1 MNGATPDPS
10 QPAREPDAVAR
21 LQLTQAL
28 QRAQYAIAWE
38 RAWPGLARLLSV
50 IGLFLVVSWAGLW
63 LALPFLARAIGIG
76 LFALAA
82 LAALFPFSRF
92 RWPTR
97 EEALSRLDRGT
108 GIRHRPATALTDT
121 LSTRDPIAQALWR
134 EQRERTLASIKR
146 IRAGLPSP
154 RLPIHDPWALRALV
168 MVMLAAAYVAAGD
181 ERTLRIAAAFD
192 WNGVLAPANVR
203 VDAWVTPPVYTGK
216 PPVILSA
223 ARDAALP
230 DSGTPLPVPAGS
242 TLLVR
247 SSGGAIDV
255 VVGGGVTEVAPI
267 EQAPKG
273 TNERHFKITG
283 DGTAHVRAPSGQP
296 LWKFAATPDRAPTIS
311 LAKDPERQARGSL
324 QMSYKLEDDYG
335 VTEARAQFAART
347 ADAAKESNKESNKE
361 TNKEG
366 KDGKNKEAD
375 KAEPRPLFEPPQF
388 LLVLPNARTRNGVGQ
403 TVKDLSED
411 PYAGADVTLTL
422 TAKDE
427 AGNEGKSEPFN
438 MRLPER
444 LFTKPLARALIEQ
457 RRVLALDANQSSQ
470 VYVAL
475 DALMIAP
482 ELFTPEAGHYL
493 GLYSISRQIEAARKD
508 DAMRKLMA
516 SVWSLDLGL
525 YSIVRQLDA
534 VRTDDALREVVASLW
549 ALAVTIEDG
558 NISDVDKALRAAQE
572 ALKQALERGAT
583 DEEIKKLTDNL
594 RAALDN
600 FLRQLA
606 EQFRNNPQQLARPLD
621 PNTKMLSQQDLKS
634 MLDRLERMS
643 RSGDKDAAKQ
653 LLEQLQQMLEN
664 LQMAQPGQ
672 GGDDMEQALN
682 ELGDMIRK
690 QQQLRDKT
698 YKQGQDSRRERQR
711 GKQGDQ
717 SMGDLQQDQQGL
729 RDRLKKLQE
738 ELAKRGMGP
747 GQRGQQGQR
756 GEQGQGQQG
765 QGQQGQGG
773 DQGDGE
779 DGLDQAD
786 NAMGDATGRLGE
798 GNADGAVDSQGRALE
813 ALRKGAQSLAEAMQ
827 QGDGDQPGDGP
838 GNPRGRQQGAANSTD
853 PLGRPMRHN
862 EFSDDYTVKIP
873 GEIDVQRVRRILEEL
888 RRRLADPSR
897 PQIELDYIERLL
909 KDY

>member
-1 MNGATPDPS
+1 MNGASPDPTKS
-10 QPAREPDAVAR
+10 PREPDAAAR

-38 RAWPGLARLLSV
+38 RAWPGFARILSV
-50 IGLFLVVSWAGLW
+50 VGLFLVASWAGLW
-63 LALPFLARAIGIG
+63 LALPFPARAIGIF
-76 LFALAA
+76 LFVLLA
-82 LAALFPFSRF
+82 LAALFPLSRF

-121 LSTRDPIAQALWR
+121 LSTKDPIAQALWR
-134 EQRERTLASIKR
+134 EQRERTLASIRR

-181 ERTLRIAAAFD
+181 ERSLRIAAAFD

-223 ARDAALP
+223 ARDAASP
-230 DSGTPLPVPAGS
+230 DSAAPLPVPAGS

-247 SSGGAIDV
+247 SSGGTIDV
-255 VVGGGVTEVAPI
+255 AVGGGVTEVAPS

-296 LWKFAATPDRAPTIS
+296 LWRFAATPDRAPTIS
-311 LAKDPERQARGSL
+311 LVKDPERQARGSL

-335 VTEARAQFAART
+335 VTEARAQFAPRI
-347 ADAAKESNKESNKE
+347 ADAAKE
-361 TNKEG
+361 G
-366 KDGKNKEAD
+366 KDSRTKEAD
-375 KAEPRPLFEPPQF
+375 KAERRPLFEPPQF
-388 LLVLPNARTRNGVGQ
+388 ALVLPNARTRNGVGQ

-427 AGNEGKSEPFN
+427 AGNEGRSEPFN

-457 RRVLALDANQSSQ
+457 RRILALDANQSAQ
-470 VYVAL
+470 VYAAL

-482 ELFTPEAGHYL
+482 ELFTPETGHYL
-493 GLYSISRQIEAARKD
+493 GLFSISRQIETAGKD
-508 DAMRKLMA
+508 DAMRGLMA
-516 SVWSLDLGL
+516 SAWSLDPGV
-525 YSIVRQLDA
+525 YSVVRQLDA
-534 VRTDDALREVVASLW
+534 VRTDDAMREVVASLW
-549 ALAVTIEDG
+549 SLAVTIEDG

-698 YKQGQDSRRERQR
+698 YKQGQDSRRDRQR

-717 SMGDLQQDQQGL
+717 SMSDLQQDQQGL

-747 GQRGQQGQR
+747 GQRGQQGQQGQQGQR
-756 GEQGQGQQG
+756 GEQG

-779 DGLDQAD
+779 DGLEQAD
-786 NAMGDATGRLGE
+786 SAMGDAGGRLGE
-798 GNADGAVDSQGRALE
+798 GNADGAVDSQGRALD

>member
-1 MNGATPDPS
+1 LLNGASPDPS
-10 QPAREPDAVAR
+10 QPAHEPDAVAR
-21 LQLTQAL
+21 LQLKQAL

-38 RAWPGLARLLSV
+38 RGWPALARVLSV
-50 IGLFLVVSWAGLW
+50 VGLFLVVSWAGLW
-63 LALPFLARAIGIG
+63 LVLPFLARAVGIV
-76 LFALAA
+76 LFALLA
-82 LAALFPFSRF
+82 LGALYPLLRF

-97 EEALSRLDRGT
+97 EEGLGRLDRGT

-121 LSTRDPIAQALWR
+121 LSNKDPIAQALWR

-154 RLPIHDPWALRALV
+154 RLAIHDPWALRALV
-168 MVMLAAAYVAAGD
+168 MVMLVAAYVAAGN
-181 ERTLRIAAAFD
+181 ERTMRVAAAFD
-192 WNGVLAPANVR
+192 WNGVLAPANIR

-216 PPVILSA
+216 PPIILSA
-223 ARDAALP
+223 ANRDAALP
-230 DSGTPLPVPAGS
+230 DSGPLPVPSGS

-247 SSGGAIDV
+247 SSGGTIDV
-255 VVGGGVTEVAPI
+255 VVGGGVTEVVPS

-273 TNERHFKITG
+273 TNERHFKIVG
-283 DGTAHVRAPSGQP
+283 DGTAHVRAPTGQP
-296 LWKFAATPDRAPTIS
+296 LWKFAATPDRAPTIA

-335 VTEARAQFAART
+335 VTEARAQFAARPGDVT
-347 ADAAKESNKESNKE
+347 KDPA
-361 TNKEG
+361 
-366 KDGKNKEAD
+366 KDGSKP
-375 KAEPRPLFEPPQF
+375 AEPRPLFEAPQF
-388 LLVLPNARTRNGVGQ
+388 ALVLPNARTRNGVGQ

-457 RRVLALDANQSSQ
+457 RRILALDANQNAQ
-470 VYVAL
+470 VYTAL

-493 GLYSISRQIEAARKD
+493 GLYSVSRQLEAART
-508 DAMRKLMA
+508 DA
-516 SVWSLDLGL
+516 
-525 YSIVRQLDA
+525 
-534 VRTDDALREVVASLW
+534 ALRDVVASLW

-558 NISDVDKALRAAQE
+558 NITDVDKALRAAQE
-572 ALKQALERGAT
+572 ALKQALERGAS
-583 DEEIKKLTDNL
+583 DEEIKKLTENL

-606 EQFRNNPQQLARPLD
+606 EQLKNNPQQLARPLD

-643 RSGDKDAAKQ
+643 RSGDKEAAKQ

-672 GGDDMEQALN
+672 GGDNEMEQALN

-698 YKQGQDSRRERQR
+698 FKQGQDSRRDRMR

-747 GQRGQQGQR
+747 TQRGEKGQR
-756 GEQGQGQQG
+756 GEQGMQ

-779 DGLDQAD
+779 DGLEEAD
-786 NAMGDATGRLGE
+786 NAMADAGGRLGE

-838 GNPRGRQQGAANSTD
+838 GNPRGRQQGAANGTD
-853 PLGRPMRHN
+853 PLGRPMRNN
-862 EFSDDYTVKIP
+862 EFTDDFSVKIP

>member
-1 MNGATPDPS
+1 MNGAPPDPTKS
-10 QPAREPDAVAR
+10 AREPDAAAR
-21 LQLTQAL
+21 LQLSQAL
-28 QRAQYAIAWE
+28 QRAQYAIGWE
-38 RAWPGLARLLSV
+38 RAWPGFARLLSV

-82 LAALFPFSRF
+82 LAASFPLVRF

-97 EEALSRLDRGT
+97 EEGLSRLDRGT
-108 GIRHRPATALTDT
+108 GVRHRPATALTDT
-121 LSTRDPIAQALWR
+121 LQSRDPIAQALWR

-154 RLPIHDPWALRALV
+154 RLAIHDPRALRALV
-168 MVMLAAAYVAAGD
+168 AVMLVAAYVAAGD
-181 ERTLRIAAAFD
+181 ERALRIAAAFD

-203 VDAWVTPPVYTGK
+203 VDAWVTPPNYTGK
-216 PPVILSA
+216 PPIILSA
-223 ARDAALP
+223 ANRDAASP
-230 DSGTPLPVPAGS
+230 DSGPLSVPSGS

-247 SSGGAIDV
+247 SSGGNIDV
-255 VVGGGVTEVAPI
+255 VVGGGVTEIAPT

-273 TNERHFKITG
+273 TNERHFKIAG

-296 LWKFAATPDRAPTIS
+296 LWRFAATADRAPTIS

-335 VTEARAQFAART
+335 VTEARAQFAAR
-347 ADAAKESNKESNKE
+347 APDAAKEGK
-361 TNKEG
+361 KEG
-366 KDGKNKEAD
+366 NKDGTSKDAEK
-375 KAEPRPLFEPPQF
+375 EPRPLFEPPQF
-388 LLVLPNARTRNGVGQ
+388 ALVLPNARTRNGVGQ

-457 RRVLALDANQSSQ
+457 RRILALDANQNSQ
-470 VYVAL
+470 VYTAL

-493 GLYSISRQIEAARKD
+493 GLYSVSRQLEAA
-508 DAMRKLMA
+508 
-516 SVWSLDLGL
+516 
-525 YSIVRQLDA
+525 
-534 VRTDDALREVVASLW
+534 RTDDALREVVASLW

-558 NISDVDKALRAAQE
+558 NITDVDKALRAAQE

-606 EQFRNNPQQLARPLD
+606 EQFRNNPQQRDRPLD

-634 MLDRLERMS
+634 MLDRMERLS

-672 GGDDMEQALN
+672 GDNDMEQALN

-698 YKQGQDSRRERQR
+698 YKQGQDSRRDRMR

-756 GEQGQGQQG
+756 GDQQG

-773 DQGDGE
+773 EQGDGE

-786 NAMGDATGRLGE
+786 SAMGDATGRLGE
-798 GNADGAVDSQGRALE
+798 GNADGAVDSQGRALD

-862 EFSDDYTVKIP
+862 EFTDDYTVKIP

>member
-1 MNGATPDPS
+1 MNAATPNAPE
-10 QPAREPDAVAR
+10 PAREPDAVAR
-21 LQLTQAL
+21 LQLAQAL
-28 QRAQYAIAWE
+28 QRAKYAIAWE

-50 IGLFLVVSWAGLW
+50 VGLFLVVSWAGLW
-63 LALPFLARAIGIG
+63 LALPFVARVIGVA
-76 LFALAA
+76 LFAA
-82 LAALFPFSRF
+82 LTLGALFPLIRF

-121 LSTRDPIAQALWR
+121 LATNDPVAQALWR
-134 EQRERTLASIKR
+134 EQRERTLNSIKR

-168 MVMLAAAYVAAGD
+168 VVMMVAAYFAAGD
-181 ERTLRIAAAFD
+181 ERAMRIAAAFD

-203 VDAWVTPPVYTGK
+203 VDAWVTPPAYTGK
-216 PPVILSA
+216 PPIILSA
-223 ARDAALP
+223 ANKDAGAP
-230 DSGTPLPVPAGS
+230 DAGPLPVPAGS

-247 SSGGAIDV
+247 SSGGTIDV
-255 VVGGGVTEVAPI
+255 VVGGGVTEVAPS

-273 TNERHFKITG
+273 TNERHFKIAG
-283 DGTAHVRAPSGQP
+283 DGTAHVRAPAGQP

-311 LAKDPERQARGSL
+311 LTKDPERQARGSL

-335 VTEARAQFAART
+335 VSEARAQFAARR
-347 ADAAKESNKESNKE
+347 ADAANDKVANDK
-361 TNKEG
+361 G
-366 KDGKNKEAD
+366 KA
-375 KAEPRPLFEPPQF
+375 AEPRPLFDAPQF
-388 LLVLPNARTRNGVGQ
+388 PLVLPNARTRNGVGQ

-457 RRVLALDANQSSQ
+457 RRILALDANQNSQ
-470 VYVAL
+470 VYAAL

-493 GLYSISRQIEAARKD
+493 GLYSVARQLEAARTD
-508 DAMRKLMA
+508 AAMR
-516 SVWSLDLGL
+516 D
-525 YSIVRQLDA
+525 
-534 VRTDDALREVVASLW
+534 VVASLW
-549 ALAVTIEDG
+549 SLAVTIEDG

-572 ALKQALERGAT
+572 ALKQALERGAS

-600 FLRQLA
+600 FLRQLV

-634 MLDRLERMS
+634 MLDRLERLS
-643 RSGDKDAAKQ
+643 RSGDKDAARQ

-672 GGDDMEQALN
+672 SGDSEMEQALN

-698 YKQGQDSRRERQR
+698 FKQGQDSRRDRMR

-747 GQRGQQGQR
+747 GQRGEKGQR
-756 GEQGQGQQG
+756 GEQGQ
-765 QGQQGQGG
+765 QGQQG

-786 NAMGDATGRLGE
+786 SAMGDATGRLGE
-798 GNADGAVDSQGRALE
+798 GNADGAVDLQGRALE

-838 GNPRGRQQGAANSTD
+838 GNPKGRQQGAANGTD

-862 EFSDDYTVKIP
+862 EFSDDFSVKIP

-888 RRRLADPSR
+888 RRRLADPAR

>member
-1 MNGATPDPS
+1 MSGATPDPTK
-10 QPAREPDAVAR
+10 PAREPDAVAR

-38 RAWPGLARLLSV
+38 RTWPGLVRFLSV
-50 IGLFLVVSWAGLW
+50 IGLFLVASWAGLW
-63 LALPFLARAIGIG
+63 LALPFLARAICLG

-82 LAALFPFSRF
+82 LAALFPLVRF
-92 RWPTR
+92 RWPSR

-121 LSTRDPIAQALWR
+121 LSTKDPIAQALWR

-154 RLPIHDPWALRALV
+154 RLAIHDPWALRALV

-181 ERTLRIAAAFD
+181 ERRLRIAAAFD
-192 WNGVLAPANVR
+192 WNGVLTPANVR
-203 VDAWVTPPVYTGK
+203 VDAWVAPPLYTGK

-223 ARDAALP
+223 ANRDAASP
-230 DSGTPLPVPAGS
+230 DSGAPLPVPAGS

-247 SSGGAIDV
+247 SSGGNIDV
-255 VVGGGVTEVAPI
+255 VVGGGVTEVAPS

-296 LWKFAATPDRAPTIS
+296 LWRFAATPDRAPTIS

-324 QMSYKLEDDYG
+324 QTSYKLEDDYG
-335 VTEARAQFAART
+335 VTEARAQFAVRVP
-347 ADAAKESNKESNKE
+347 DSGKEGNKEDKS
-361 TNKEG
+361 
-366 KDGKNKEAD
+366 KEAER
-375 KAEPRPLFEPPQF
+375 AEPRPLFEPPQF
-388 LLVLPNARTRNGVGQ
+388 ALVLPNARTRNGVGQ

-457 RRVLALDANQSSQ
+457 RRILALDANQNSQ
-470 VYVAL
+470 VYTAL

-493 GLYSISRQIEAARKD
+493 GLFSVKHQLEEA
-508 DAMRKLMA
+508 
-516 SVWSLDLGL
+516 
-525 YSIVRQLDA
+525 
-534 VRTDDALREVVASLW
+534 RTDAALREVVASMW

-558 NISDVDKALRAAQE
+558 NITDVEKALRAAQD

-606 EQFRNNPQQLARPLD
+606 EQFRNNPQQQARPLD
-621 PNTKMLSQQDLKS
+621 PNTKVLSQQDLKN

-672 GGDDMEQALN
+672 GGDNEMEQALN

-698 YKQGQDSRRERQR
+698 YKQGQDSRRDRMR
-711 GKQGDQ
+711 GKQGDKQGDQ

-756 GEQGQGQQG
+756 GDQQGQQGQQG

-773 DQGDGE
+773 EQGDGE

-786 NAMGDATGRLGE
+786 SAMGDATGRLGE
-798 GNADGAVDSQGRALE
+798 GNADGAVDSQGRALD

-862 EFSDDYTVKIP
+862 EFTDDYTVKIP

-888 RRRLADPSR
+888 RRRLGDPAR